1 MVHGPGRSW
10 LAPFNWI
17 FMPPLS
23 QDRPHAAAYAPL
35 PPDLKEITV
44 SKTSPSS
51 NRKPLRTLLAAALA
65 LAAMPAMAQDSPF
78 SQTVFFG
85 DSLTDSGHFR
95 PVLIQML
102 GPNGALIGKFTTNPG
117 LVWSE
122 YLADRYGTSAATD
135 GEGGANYAV
144 GGARVGVD
152 TVGGLGATPSLATQ
166 VGAYLGGNGGQA
178 DPNALYTVWGGAND
192 VFSIT
197 DPAQAPAVIG
207 GAVTA
212 EVGIVG
218 ALKAAGAQYV
228 MVANLP
234 DLGLTPSFRA
244 GGAPMMAQGTALASA
259 YNDALFSGLASQ
271 GLSVIPVDTFNFLR
285 EVVADPGAY
294 GFTNVVGQGCSTAVQ
309 GGSALFCSPASYVAP
324 GVPDTYMFA
333 DGVHPTTRTH
343 AMMADLAA
351 SMIDGPRQ
359 VAMLPHVE
367 SSVGRARA
375 ERVAARTS
383 RAREAGEGM
392 QWWFDVR
399 ADSQRYGGGEDYDG
413 IGPALTI
420 GVEKASGNFIY
431 GAFAGY
437 SQQAMD
443 WGLRR
448 GSFDQSDA
456 TVGGYAGWSSGA
468 LWINGQ
474 VSYSQVGYDI
484 DREVQLGPVTR
495 VHSGSPDGSNLSVG
509 AGIGWDF
516 GQGSALRHG
525 PVLTVLSQQIDVDGY
540 AESDASL
547 SSSLAYSDQSVDSL
561 IGSIG
566 WQLEWSPTD
575 RIHPY
580 ARITW
585 DREFEDA
592 PEQAFATAQT
602 IPGSLEYAVPGLAF
616 DDMYGTVLFGARTEI
631 LGMEANV
638 GATATIN
645 QGGGNDATVF
655 ATFGNRF

>member
-1 MVHGPGRSW
+1 M
-10 LAPFNWI
+10 
-17 FMPPLS
+17 
-23 QDRPHAAAYAPL
+23 
-35 PPDLKEITV
+35 
-44 SKTSPSS
+44 SKTSTPS

-122 YLADRYGTSAATD
+122 YLADRYGTGATTD
-135 GEGGANYAV
+135 GEGGTNYAV
-144 GGARVGVD
+144 GGARVGID

-166 VGAYLGGNGGQA
+166 VGAYLGSNGGQA
-178 DPNALYTVWGGAND
+178 DPNALYAVWGGAND
-192 VFSIT
+192 MFSIT

-212 EVGIVG
+212 EIGMVG
-218 ALKAAGAQYV
+218 ALKAAGARYV

-271 GLSVIPVDTFNFLR
+271 GLSVIPVDAFSFLR

-383 RAREAGEGM
+383 RARDAGEGM

-420 GVEKASGNFIY
+420 GVEKASGNFVY

-456 TVGGYAGWSSGA
+456 TLGGYAGWSSGA

-561 IGSIG
+561 IGSVG

-592 PEQAFATAQT
+592 PEQAFATAQS

-631 LGMEANV
+631 FGMEANV